1 MADPFVSPRLD
12 TAATLADIGQLYLR
26 EEITDERYIAP
37 LKALGVDHET
47 AVTKCMAIDSV
58 RKRP

>member
-1 MADPFVSPRLD
+1 MADGYAARSLD
-12 TAATLADIGQLYLR
+12 SIVAIADACQLYLR
-26 EEITDERYIAP
+26 EEITDERYIAT

-58 RKRP
+58 RARR

>member
-12 TAATLADIGQLYLR
+12 TAATLADIGQLYMR
-26 EEITDERYIAP
+26 EQITDTDYILCAE
-37 LKALGVDHET
+37 ALGLSHDEAT
-47 AVTKCMAIDSV
+47 TRCMAIDSV

>member
-26 EEITDERYIAP
+26 EEITDERYIAT
-37 LKALGVDHET
+37 LKALGVDHA